1 MLDIQLLRSNTAAVA
16 ERLAA
21 RGYEFDTARFNELEE
36 KRRQLQ
42 IKVENLQATRNV
54 LSKEIGGL
62 RSEQKKLE
70 KIPEYTPVIA
80 LGLIGAFFGGPV
92 GASVGASVG
101 AGLGLI
107 TGKIINSFENK
118 EPEYIV
124 KQEGVIDALVQDR
137 TASVNELKTDLE
149 QAAADLDAVQKE
161 LDAWLLTIPNLP
173 HESVP
178 AGKDE
183 TENVEVRKVG
193 TPREFDFEIKD
204 HVDLGEPLGLDFEG
218 GAKLS
223 GARFTVMKGQIARLH
238 RALAQFML
246 DTHTLKHGYTEHY
259 TPYIVD
265 DLTLQG
271 TGQLPKFAEDLFHVT
286 RGGDESKK
294 TQYLI
299 PTAEVT
305 LTNTVA
311 DSIVAGSDLP
321 LKLTAH
327 SPCFRSEA
335 GAYGKD
341 VRGLIRQHQFDKVEM
356 VQIVHPEKSYEA
368 LEEMVGHAE
377 NILKALELPYRVITL
392 CTGDMGFGATK
403 TYDLEVWVPAQNTY
417 REISSCSNCEDFQAR
432 RMKAR
437 FKDENGKNRLVH
449 TLNGS
454 GLAVGRTLVAVL
466 ENHQNADGSINVPAA
481 LQPYMGG
488 VTKLEVK

>member
-1 MLDIQLLRSNTAAVA
+1 MLDIQQLRSHTAAVA
-16 ERLAA
+16 ERLAQ

-92 GASVGASVG
+92 GASLGASVG

-161 LDAWLLTIPNLP
+161 LDAWLLSIPNLP

-178 AGKDE
+178 VGKDE

-265 DLTLQG
+265 DTTLQG

-466 ENHQNADGSINVPAA
+466 ENHQNADGSINIPAA

-488 VTKLEVK
+488 VTKLEVR